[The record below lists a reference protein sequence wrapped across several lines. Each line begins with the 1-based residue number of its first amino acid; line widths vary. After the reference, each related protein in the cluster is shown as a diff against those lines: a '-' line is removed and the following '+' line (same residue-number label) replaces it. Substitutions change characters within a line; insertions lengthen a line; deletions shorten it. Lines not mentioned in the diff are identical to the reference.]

1 MNKLRIPES
10 GTGYKAGVKKTKGP
24 VIKLITRFKSSK
36 RVIIGR
42 TYIPIRNPKKEIPKI
57 GIITRKPWKLKL
69 FSNIIR
75 TKIIGMNFKEKFI
88 IIFINP
94 LTIRASQGNWIFVK
108 TDLLIWT
115 WFNGAFNESTN
126 NCQINVP
133 EIT

>member
-24 VIKLITRFKSSK
+24 VTKLITRFKSSK

-75 TKIIGMNFKEKFI
+75 TKIIGMNFK
-88 IIFINP
+88 
-94 LTIRASQGNWIFVK
+94 
-108 TDLLIWT
+108 
-115 WFNGAFNESTN
+115 
-126 NCQINVP
+126 
-133 EIT
+133 